1 MLTTDSLTSARM
13 SRTRGRDN
21 LLERRLRSALF
32 ERGLRFRVQYPAIDR
47 TRRTIDIAFT
57 KKRVAVFVDGC
68 FWHGCPLHRSWPK
81 RNSEFW
87 RDKID
92 TNIVRDRDTNRRLAN
107 AGWTVIRIW
116 AHQSITE
123 AVVVIES
130 ALKEAKS
137 GSGFLP
143 VCEYA
148 GS

>member
-1 MLTTDSLTSARM
+1 MVSLMLTTDSLTSARM

-92 TNIVRDRDTNRRLAN
+92 TNIVRDRDTDRRLAN
-107 AGWTVIRIW
+107 
-116 AHQSITE
+116 
-123 AVVVIES
+123 
-130 ALKEAKS
+130 
-137 GSGFLP
+137 
-143 VCEYA
+143 
-148 GS
+148 